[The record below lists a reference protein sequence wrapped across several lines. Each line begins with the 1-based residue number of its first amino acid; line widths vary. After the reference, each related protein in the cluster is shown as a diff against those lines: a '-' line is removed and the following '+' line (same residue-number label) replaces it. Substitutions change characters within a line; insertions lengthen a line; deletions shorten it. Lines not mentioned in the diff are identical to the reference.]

1 MNYVFVVNSI
11 LLLYIFACTVFFI
24 SRRRQSRSVR
34 AFSVVC
40 MAAFIWALGQF
51 FMTIILQ
58 VYPNETT
65 FFWANKLT
73 YLGMTSLPPAVLIVT
88 LVYCGK
94 HTLYTNKK
102 LVYGIIALSAFF
114 FILILTDPCH
124 HLYYGSFAMSGRTYA
139 IFWYVFTVYAYAC
152 FILGGVLIV
161 LHHRKRQP
169 KVIKYFL
176 LLFLAPILSNTLEI
190 FLKDIHFDLTAVSV
204 ALMITAALLLIFRHR
219 AVNISPIAAKK
230 ILTELVYPVYVLSP
244 AGDVL
249 FENAAAQRNPE
260 IMAAYGREKRETIM
274 SKDGRICR
282 PKHTP
287 LPDGNAMLAF
297 LDITRY
303 ARMLSELE
311 SQNAELMR
319 LQAELEA
326 QMEAAREYA
335 GVVQEYA
342 AQRSRQEVM
351 TKLGGKV
358 YVIINC
364 LLENTRMALMQ
375 QTPDAGT
382 IEKNI
387 TLTQEGVKTVRAII
401 DEVKGERWDE
411 F

>member
-1 MNYVFVVNSI
+1 
-11 LLLYIFACTVFFI
+11 
-24 SRRRQSRSVR
+24 
-34 AFSVVC
+34 
-40 MAAFIWALGQF
+40 
-51 FMTIILQ
+51 
-58 VYPNETT
+58 
-65 FFWANKLT
+65 
-73 YLGMTSLPPAVLIVT
+73 
-88 LVYCGK
+88 
-94 HTLYTNKK
+94 
-102 LVYGIIALSAFF
+102 
-114 FILILTDPCH
+114 
-124 HLYYGSFAMSGRTYA
+124 
-139 IFWYVFTVYAYAC
+139 
-152 FILGGVLIV
+152 
-161 LHHRKRQP
+161 
-169 KVIKYFL
+169 
-176 LLFLAPILSNTLEI
+176 
-190 FLKDIHFDLTAVSV
+190 
-204 ALMITAALLLIFRHR
+204 
-219 AVNISPIAAKK
+219 
-230 ILTELVYPVYVLSP
+230 
-244 AGDVL
+244 
-249 FENAAAQRNPE
+249 
-260 IMAAYGREKRETIM
+260 M

-319 LQAELEA
+319 LQAGLEA